1 MVRSILSGREWT
13 GSRERSATPA
23 SEGLQTQQ
31 ANDPARQHGELAR
44 LGQEG
49 ELHRLQGPMI
59 GIRLSSAG
67 ERRKP
72 PALGKFSA
80 RICVKAEDQICA
92 GLLERFDF
100 IGPDCDRCDL
110 PVLISLAQS
119 TDACNIE
126 SDLSCRQ

>member
-1 MVRSILSGREWT
+1 LNA
-13 GSRERSATPA
+13 GSP
-23 SEGLQTQQ
+23 Q
-31 ANDPARQHGELAR
+31 ACDSCTNA
-44 LGQEG
+44 
-49 ELHRLQGPMI
+49 
-59 GIRLSSAG
+59 
-67 ERRKP
+67 
-72 PALGKFSA
+72 A

-100 IGPDCDRCDL
+100 IGPGCDRCDL